1 MVQHD
6 MNQIKSLLEESE
18 ESEKSKEPEKP
29 EKLSTPPW
37 RWMSDPV

>member
-1 MVQHD
+1 